1 MYHDY
6 VYLNN
11 HYLREKKV
19 WVNLKINKKEPT
31 VPVTIEEEL
40 KTNIFLRCDVAS
52 IKKSLGEENSS
63 ELEIF
68 KKLRD
73 LKDSF

>member
-1 MYHDY
+1 MSK
-6 VYLNN
+6 LT
-11 HYLREKKV
+11 KK
-19 WVNLKINKKEPT
+19 KPT
-31 VPVTIEEEL
+31 LPVTIEEEL
-40 KTNIFLRCDVAS
+40 KTNIFLRCDNLSV
-52 IKKSLGEENSS
+52 KKSLNMENSS